1 MEPLNAMPPGTL
13 YLVATPIGNLEDI
26 TIRALKV
33 LRSAPLVA
41 AEDTRTTRKLFSR
54 YRIRAALLSYHD
66 HSPPSRREEILVRL
80 ERGLSVALVSEAGTP
95 GLSDPGYRLV
105 RAALARGF
113 RVVPVPGPA
122 AAVAALTASGLPG
135 DRFVFEGFLPAKAA
149 ARARRLG
156 ELAAETRTLVF
167 YESPR
172 RLLGALEAMREIM
185 GDRPV
190 VLGRELTKKFE
201 EFIRGDLSLV
211 IGRIREE
218 PVRGEVVVIL
228 SGAGET
234 DSAPPR
240 DPAREVEELSAR
252 LKISR
257 MEAIK
262 LVARRVGVGKSDLY
276 RQLHRK

>member
-1 MEPLNAMPPGTL
+1 MPPGTL

>member
-1 MEPLNAMPPGTL
+1 MSSTSAGTL

-33 LRSAPLVA
+33 LRTAPLVA
-41 AEDTRTTRKLFSR
+41 AEDTRTTRKLFAR
-54 YRIRAALLSYHD
+54 YRLRSPLISYHD
-66 HSPPSRREEILVRL
+66 HSPPGRREEILARL
-80 ERGLSVALVSEAGTP
+80 EGGLSVALVSEAGTP

-105 RAALARGF
+105 RSALARGI

-122 AAVAALTASGLPG
+122 AAIAALTASGLPG

-149 ARARRLG
+149 ARARRLY
-156 ELAAETRTLVF
+156 ELAGETRTLIF

-172 RLLGALEAMREIM
+172 RLLSALEAIREIM
-185 GDRPV
+185 GERKV

-201 EFIRGDLSLV
+201 EFIRGGLSEV
-211 IGRIREE
+211 RELLRE
-218 PVRGEVVVIL
+218 TPARGEVVVVL
-228 SGAGET
+228 AGAT
-234 DSAPPR
+234 
-240 DPAREVEELSAR
+240 R

-262 LVARRVGVGKSDLY
+262 LVARRLGVGKSELY
-276 RQLHRK
+276 RELHRKGRTEG